1 MCDKQISIFDLP
13 IVETNEIIIDK
24 TINENKLDKLVDLLT
39 NPTLITDVKPI
50 IEDLLK
56 LVFAEEFNKQWNK
69 HNYILRNIDKR
80 RITDKGLHPI
90 RSALTLT
97 LPKDKETY
105 QKGEMMALVTKV
117 INNLI
122 VTTEVG
128 LMRQLCHQFRYI
140 VTLDPSE
147 TFKAYR
153 RMLTDITDQELLS
166 AIMQNSE
173 TQLKNGLSIEVNSSW
188 QWLTF
193 GNDGQ
198 ILTKT
203 FETDSDDIY
212 EAYIINNTTYAFDS
226 KFIENIL
233 KTLDDARQI
242 SNIPGARRFKL
253 HYEPMEF
260 KDICCKKRQD

>member
-105 QKGEMMALVTKV
+105 QKGEMMAFTMLIGETKNPSIKLADIIVVTNRIK
-117 INNLI
+117 
-122 VTTEVG
+122 
-128 LMRQLCHQFRYI
+128 
-140 VTLDPSE
+140 
-147 TFKAYR
+147 
-153 RMLTDITDQELLS
+153 
-166 AIMQNSE
+166 
-173 TQLKNGLSIEVNSSW
+173 
-188 QWLTF
+188 
-193 GNDGQ
+193 
-198 ILTKT
+198 
-203 FETDSDDIY
+203 
-212 EAYIINNTTYAFDS
+212 
-226 KFIENIL
+226 
-233 KTLDDARQI
+233 
-242 SNIPGARRFKL
+242 
-253 HYEPMEF
+253 
-260 KDICCKKRQD
+260 